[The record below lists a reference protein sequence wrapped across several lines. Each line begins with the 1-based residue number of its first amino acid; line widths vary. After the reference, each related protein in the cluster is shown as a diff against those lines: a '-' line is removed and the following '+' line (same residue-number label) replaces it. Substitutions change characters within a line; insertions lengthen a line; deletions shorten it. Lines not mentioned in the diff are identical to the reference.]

1 MITPSQRC
9 SGPTVPQA
17 QHLSANAKMFG
28 VDDEEE
34 YESEPAFVGPCTC
47 DHVEERHG
55 ANGCTVRDCD
65 CEAYWEE

>member
-1 MITPSQRC
+1 MWR
-9 SGPTVPQA
+9 
-17 QHLSANAKMFG
+17 

-34 YESEPAFVGPCTC
+34 YEYEPAFVGPCTC